1 MPTKK
6 VSFTPKAR
14 LIKIL
19 GEHLIKDATVG
30 LLELVKNS
38 YDADSTLCEIQMFS
52 LNKHDARIIIRDN
65 GSGMDL
71 ETFLKKWMN
80 PATGHKEEQKQNHIR
95 SKLGRLPLGEKGVGR
110 FAAQQIGNNL
120 KLISKSISYPQELV
134 VDIDWKKFENNK
146 LDLIDVDVEYRLQS
160 PIYFKEFDDT
170 GVILEISDLKYQWT
184 EQNIKNI
191 SGALKRMKSPF
202 KNINDFEIKLQFTD
216 CLPEYTL
223 YENLELS
230 DILNKAHYKLYGIV
244 DKSGM
249 LDFEYESNLPGQE
262 KQSRN
267 AAINLREFGN
277 VAGEDSPFQCGGFII
292 NFYHYNKT
300 LDKKSG
306 FVKRDIDELSGVSVF
321 RDGIRILPYGEKGND
336 WLGLDNQRIQDTSF
350 IGNDTIIGLIE
361 IDQLENSTLI
371 DKANREGLIENRPYH
386 HFVSLV
392 FACVDLLYKE
402 KLKDR
407 PVTQKKEEK
416 EKKAIS
422 DKFHGIKKNLDNTAE
437 EITKDNPDME
447 DVVIKNLNFA
457 KESITDLQNQF
468 NETVDDLETS
478 NKRLFHLAGTGLAA
492 ERFTHEFSRLV
503 SGANESLVRLR
514 NLIDIKNPKIKKEVD
529 IIYGALE
536 ALRNDIRLLGPVFYI
551 KKVAHE
557 KDLELNEIISNS
569 LLLMENSLNKSGIK
583 TEIVGTSFKTRMR
596 EGSCMQIFVNLI
608 DNSTYWLSK
617 KSETD
622 KRKIRIIID
631 SKANSVYVSDNGPG
645 VVVRY
650 RDKIFEPFFSMKG
663 ETGRGLGL
671 YIAKEILEEI
681 KGDIFLVSR
690 DDHQDLLEG
699 ASFKIIFSHH
709 ENEL

>member
-1 MPTKK
+1 MPAKT

-52 LNKHDARIIIRDN
+52 LNKHEARIIIRDN

-80 PATGHKEEQKQNHIR
+80 PATGHKEEQKQNQIR

-120 KLISKSISYPQELV
+120 KLISKSINSPQELV

-202 KNINDFEIKLQFTD
+202 KNINDFEIKLQFIECPT
-216 CLPEYTL
+216 EFTL

-244 DKSGM
+244 DKNGM
-249 LDFEYESNLPGQE
+249 LDFEYESNLPGQD

-267 AAINLREFGN
+267 ATINLREFGN
-277 VAGEDSPFQCGGFII
+277 VAGEYNPFQCGGFII

-350 IGNDTIIGLIE
+350 IGNDTIIGLVE

-371 DKANREGLIENRPYH
+371 DKANREGLIENKSYH

-407 PVTQKKEEK
+407 PVAEKKKEK
-416 EKKAIS
+416 EKKDIS
-422 DKFHGIKKNLDNTAE
+422 DKFHGLKKNLDNTAE

-447 DVVIKNLNFA
+447 DVVIKNLNVA
-457 KESITDLQNQF
+457 KESIIDLQNQF

-514 NLIDIKNPKIKKEVD
+514 NQIDMKNPKIKKEVD

-557 KDLELNEIISNS
+557 KDLEINEIISNS
-569 LLLMENSLNKSGIK
+569 LLLMENSLNKSEIK
-583 TEIVGTSFKTRMR
+583 TEIVGTSFRTRMR

-622 KRKIRIIID
+622 KRKIKIFID
-631 SKANSVYVSDNGPG
+631 SKTNSVYVSDNGPG

-671 YIAKEILEEI
+671 YIVKEILEEI
-681 KGDIFLVSR
+681 KGDIFLVSK
-690 DDHQDLLEG
+690 DDYQGLLEG
-699 ASFKIIFSHH
+699 ASFKIVFSHPG
-709 ENEL
+709 NEL

>member
-38 YDADSTLCEIQMFS
+38 YDADSTFCEIQMFS

-110 FAAQQIGNNL
+110 FAAQQIGNKL
-120 KLISKSISYPQELV
+120 KLISKSISSPQELV

-249 LDFEYESNLPGQE
+249 FDFEYESNLPGQE

-277 VAGEDSPFQCGGFII
+277 VAGEDNPFQCGGFII

-336 WLGLDNQRIQDTSF
+336 WLGLDSQRIQDTSF

-371 DKANREGLIENRPYH
+371 DKANREGLIENKAYH

-416 EKKAIS
+416 EKKDIS

-631 SKANSVYVSDNGPG
+631 SKVNSVYVSDNGPG

-681 KGDIFLVSR
+681 KGDIFLVSK

-699 ASFKIIFSHH
+699 ASFKIVFSHH